1 VCRTQQVMD
10 DTTAQRIMDAAVDC
24 FFDRG
29 FAGTTIREIASG
41 ADVPVGRIYE
51 HYPSKHAL
59 LLEIVN
65 AGYDGLISQTLAA
78 LADAADAPAAQL
90 DAAIW
95 AQSDF
100 HARHAR
106 ASFVAQ
112 TELRSLAADDRER
125 IAAKCARLRDLF
137 SEILV
142 EGVAQGCFAVEDPA
156 AVSRAL
162 LSMCAAIAS
171 WYDPAGLQ
179 TPRRIAQ
186 TYCDLA
192 ARMTGDVFPDA
203 PDAAYGALDRLAAG
217 APA

>member
-1 VCRTQQVMD
+1 MD
-10 DTTAQRIMDAAVDC
+10 DTTAQRIKDAAVDC
-24 FFDRG
+24 FYDRG

-59 LLEIVN
+59 LLEIVD

-78 LADAADAPAAQL
+78 LADAHDEPAARL

-106 ASFVAQ
+106 ASSVAQ
-112 TELRSLAADDRER
+112 TEVRSLGADDRER
-125 IAAKCARLRDLF
+125 TAAKRARLRDLV
-137 SEILV
+137 SEILSDGAA
-142 EGVAQGCFAVEDPA
+142 EGSFAVEDPA
-156 AVSRAL
+156 AVSCAL

-171 WYDPAGLQ
+171 WYDPDGLQ

-192 ARMTGDVFPDA
+192 ARMTAEGFPE
-203 PDAAYGALDRLAAG
+203 
-217 APA
+217 APAPAAVSLGRFAAQAPA

>member
-10 DTTAQRIMDAAVDC
+10 DRTAQRVMDAAVEC

-29 FAGTTIREIASG
+29 FAATTIREIASA

-51 HYPSKHAL
+51 HFPSKYAL
-59 LLEIVN
+59 LREIVD

-78 LADAADAPAAQL
+78 LADSADAPAAQL

-100 HARHAR
+100 HARHAH
-106 ASFVAQ
+106 ASSVAQ
-112 TELRSLAADDRER
+112 TELRSLNDGDRAR
-125 IAAKCARLRDLF
+125 IATKRARLGDLF
-137 SEILV
+137 SDILV
-142 EGVAQGCFAVEDPA
+142 EGEAQGCFAVEDPA

-171 WYDPAGLQ
+171 WYDADGLQ

-192 ARMTGDVFPDA
+192 ARMTANGFPDVA
-203 PDAAYGALDRLAAG
+203 DPAGVTLDRLAAQ
-217 APA
+217 ASA

>member
-59 LLEIVN
+59 LLEIVD

-78 LADAADAPAAQL
+78 LADAADAPAARL

-106 ASFVAQ
+106 ASSVAQ
-112 TELRSLAADDRER
+112 TELRSLGAEDRQR
-125 IAAKCARLRDLF
+125 IAAKRARLRDLF
-137 SEILV
+137 SELLV
-142 EGVAQGCFAVEDPA
+142 EGAAQGCFAVEDPA
-156 AVSRAL
+156 AVSCAL

-171 WYDPAGLQ
+171 WYDPDGLQ

-192 ARMTGDVFPDA
+192 ARMTSDPFPET
-203 PDAAYGALDRLAAG
+203 PDPASVALERLAAR